1 MTGGLLILINS
12 KYNNYLITNPEISF
26 FKAVYRKYTNF
37 SIESITESIDKKG
50 LSKTENT
57 TILYDIP
64 RHADLLNGIYF
75 NFTLP
80 SIYSGIKENTSYT
93 YNFKWI
99 KNIGTNLIKSA
110 SIIIDGHKIDTLY
123 SEWLNIYYELYLSNE
138 EKKVFDKMTGNVK
151 ELYEPEYGEG
161 QNGQYPHISSGNQ
174 YDKYNASG
182 FNIIDIGSSSANIN
196 TTTPSIVGKKY
207 RVKLPFWFSTK
218 NNLALP
224 LLAIQYSKIQI
235 ELTLAPIY
243 DLYTV
248 IDVNTSNTN
257 SFGKRVK
264 CNTSNDSTLGIQ
276 NFILDTSIVSTD
288 GSTRTL
294 TNLDLDMSLELDYVF
309 LDDSDR
315 SRFCLYAHEYLIEHH
330 TYLENN
336 VSDNSNSSSTSTI
349 FVDNLVKYLVFIPK
363 RSDAK
368 NINDWNNYTA
378 WQYENTPPYSADY
391 LELDSYYDLS
401 NSREPFYT
409 INNSD
414 HETDFK
420 IGNLKQEI
428 ISGAKIQF
436 NGNDII
442 RKYKDN
448 IFYEHHQTYNY
459 FKKNNKRGIYVY
471 SFSLDPLDYQP
482 SGACNFSNVGDVDL
496 LLNYNIPNLT
506 GSNSL
511 TFDVNIH
518 VVSYNILSIKSGC
531 AGLKYAL

>member
-12 KYNNYLITNPEISF
+12 KYNNFLVTNPEMSF

-37 SIESITESIDKKG
+37 SMESITEEIDKKG
-50 LSKTENT
+50 LNTTENT
-57 TILYDIP
+57 TINYTIP

-80 SIYSGIKENTSYT
+80 SIYSGIKTSNT

-110 SIIIDGHKIDTLY
+110 SILIDGHKIDALY
-123 SEWLNIYYELYLSNE
+123 SEWLNIYYELYLNNE
-138 EKKVFDKMTGNVK
+138 EKLVFDRMTGNVK

-161 QNGQYPHISSGNQ
+161 QNGQYPHIVSGNQ

-182 FNIIDIGSSSANIN
+182 FNNIDISSANIN
-196 TTTPSIVGKKY
+196 TTIPSIVGKKY

-224 LLAIQYSKIQI
+224 LLAIQYSTVEI

-248 IDVNTSNTN
+248 IDVNTSNSAS
-257 SFGKRVK
+257 SFEKRVK

-288 GSTRTL
+288 GSNRIL
-294 TNLDLDMSLELDYVF
+294 NNLDLDMSLELDYVF

-315 SRFCLYAHEYLIEHH
+315 SRFGLYGHEYLIEHH

-336 VSDNSNSSSTSTI
+336 VSANSNSSSTSTI
-349 FVDNLVKYLVFIPK
+349 FVDNLVKYLVFVPK

-378 WQYENTPPYSADY
+378 WQYENTPPYSSDY
-391 LELDSYYDLS
+391 LELDSYYDMS
-401 NSREPFYT
+401 NSREPFFT
-409 INNSD
+409 KNKTE
-414 HETDFK
+414 HESDFK
-420 IGNLKQEI
+420 IDNLKQEI
-428 ISGAKIQF
+428 ITSAKIQF

-448 IFYEHHQTYNY
+448 IFFEYQQTSNY

-471 SFSLDPLDYQP
+471 SFSLEPLEYQP
-482 SGACNFSNVGDVDL
+482 SGACNFSNVGDANL
-496 LLNYNIPNLT
+496 LLNYNIPTLT

-511 TFDVNIH
+511 TFDINIH
-518 VVSYNILSIKSGC
+518 VVTYNILSIKSGV